1 MFPLEMFTVNRSSSF
16 GATRITYEISRS
28 QSNNFASRACR
39 DSGSIF
45 PAPIYSEARSRY
57 SLGMTTSPPTVDP
70 GSDKRAKGIRVRGT
84 LLILFGLGILVW
96 PVIAVVSAFMYP
108 TPDGNTLIEVMALIG
123 LPLLG
128 FCLLLIG
135 MGIENLVR
143 ARRLSR

>member
-1 MFPLEMFTVNRSSSF
+1 
-16 GATRITYEISRS
+16 
-28 QSNNFASRACR
+28 
-39 DSGSIF
+39 
-45 PAPIYSEARSRY
+45 
-57 SLGMTTSPPTVDP
+57 MTTSPPTVDP
-70 GSDKRAKGIRVRGT
+70 GSDMRAKGIRVRGT
-84 LLILFGLGILVW
+84 LLILFGLAILVW